1 MRGLRDTIQAVKQ
14 FYLDIVM
21 LQLLNKVHTLI
32 TLLSQVIKEPA
43 EKKLFLIMYIVVNCA
58 RPEPKYLI
66 IHRACGKMPLP
77 WYSVG

>member
-21 LQLLNKVHTLI
+21 LQLLDKVHTLI

-43 EKKLFLIMYIVVNCA
+43 EKKFFKLCI
-58 RPEPKYLI
+58 
-66 IHRACGKMPLP
+66 
-77 WYSVG
+77 